1 MLTDGIS
8 TFSTEVIFNY
18 FLNIPYIL
26 IILTHCN
33 ILYLYPLMSCIV
45 CHSYKQSVFFLLY
58 FMLALVSCLKKSFLP
73 HVLVSVHIYFFRSIK
88 KHFYIEN
95 FNSSGIDFGIRW
107 SKNVTL
113 FFLNVCVC
121 VC

>member
-1 MLTDGIS
+1 MLVDGIS

-18 FLNIPYIL
+18 FLNIPYML

-33 ILYLYPLMSCIV
+33 ILYLYPQMSCIV
-45 CHSYKQSVFFLLY
+45 CHSYKQSISLFSFTLYVGFGIMFKRVFSTPLFSKYSHIFFLGL
-58 FMLALVSCLKKSFLP
+58 
-73 HVLVSVHIYFFRSIK
+73 
-88 KHFYIEN
+88 FYIEN

-107 SKNVTL
+107 SKDITL
-113 FFLNVCVC
+113 FFLNVWVC

>member
-26 IILTHCN
+26 IILTHYN
-33 ILYLYPLMSCIV
+33 ILYLHPLMSCIV

-58 FMLALVSCLKKSFLP
+58 FMLALVSCLKESFLP
-73 HVLVSVHIYFFRSIK
+73 HFLVSVHI
-88 KHFYIEN
+88 
-95 FNSSGIDFGIRW
+95 
-107 SKNVTL
+107 
-113 FFLNVCVC
+113 FFLGLLKSIFTLKTLIHLELILVLDGVRM
-121 VC
+121 